1 MIVHRMEESEKKASQ
16 TRKLIASI
24 NISPGGWADVLRCW
38 CLYLR
43 WMARTMDIP
52 NCYSF
57 IKLRPIVSPVISPAY
72 EEDLKGIDAEAG
84 DISPDYFPF
93 LSSSILLNRTTIET
107 PKADSSMSRKAR
119 SENQIN
125 RVYYV
130 IVFHPR
136 TFLFKRSRFR
146 WKLFFHSFFFF
157 FYFVLP
163 PNRLSPTIH
172 RLSYWFSFCAHNSEG
187 NLHKSVITYTNPE
200 PSIKFGTSS
209 FGYKYAWTS
218 SGGWRFYRSYSPL
231 TVDCLC
237 TQRRIV
243 KIVIFII
250 HSELPEQTLARWKL
264 WT

>member
-146 WKLFFHSFFFF
+146 WKLFSI
-157 FYFVLP
+157 
-163 PNRLSPTIH
+163 LS
-172 RLSYWFSFCAHNSEG
+172 SSS
-187 NLHKSVITYTNPE
+187 S
-200 PSIKFGTSS
+200 TSS
-209 FGYKYAWTS
+209 SHPIDWVQPFTDYLIDFPSAPIIL
-218 SGGWRFYRSYSPL
+218 R
-231 TVDCLC
+231 
-237 TQRRIV
+237 
-243 KIVIFII
+243 VIYIN
-250 HSELPEQTLARWKL
+250 Q
-264 WT
+264 